1 MTAEDPSGYQYT
13 VNDCI
18 LNFVCLFAFQEEVSF
33 DDFVEETTFSRIIG
47 SGKCWCLDPLCIA
60 TEGEE
65 LITLGA
71 GSSMANCSGT
81 SSFFLL
87 GIWLSLFSQGQ

>member
-1 MTAEDPSGYQYT
+1 MTTEDPSGYQYT

-18 LNFVCLFAFQEEVSF
+18 LNFVCLFAFQEDVSF
-33 DDFVEETTFSRIIG
+33 DDFADETTFPRIIG
-47 SGKCWCLDPLCIA
+47 SGEFWCLDPLCIA
-60 TEGEE
+60 AEGEE

-81 SSFFLL
+81 SLFCLL
-87 GIWLSLFSQGQ
+87 CIWL